1 MKKYIPY
8 IVIAVLLA
16 ALVLSLINRR
26 EVTVSK
32 VTSDTVIV
40 VKHDTIR
47 DIRPVTVTEKST
59 DTLYFKVGGGKDSV
73 VTLPITQKYYST
85 DNYQAWVSGYK
96 PNLDS
101 IYTFNKVVTKT
112 ITNTETKTVYPK
124 TTDVFLDA
132 GCNYI
137 NNKFAPFVGASLKLK
152 NGILLGGNVGLYD
165 KSVYYG
171 FKLGLKL
178 NKNE

>member
-1 MKKYIPY
+1 M
-8 IVIAVLLA
+8 
-16 ALVLSLINRR
+16 
-26 EVTVSK
+26 TVSK

-47 DIRPVTVTEKST
+47 DTRPVVVTEKVT
-59 DTLYFKVGGGKDSV
+59 DTIHVKAGTDSV
-73 VTLPITQKYYST
+73 IKLPITQRYYST
-85 DNYQAWVSGYK
+85 DEYQAWVSGYK

-112 ITNTETKTVYPK
+112 ITNTETKPVYPK

-171 FKLGLKL
+171 FKVGLKL

>member
-26 EVTVSK
+26 EVSAGK
-32 VTSDTVIV
+32 VTSDTVTIV
-40 VKHDTIR
+40 KYDTIR
-47 DIRPVTVTEKST
+47 DVIPVVVTERT
-59 DTLYFKVGGGKDSV
+59 IDTIYVYAGTDSV
-73 VTLPITQKYYST
+73 ISLPITQKYYST
-85 DNYQAWVSGYK
+85 ADYQAWVSGYK

-101 IYTFNKVVTKT
+101 IYTFDKIITKT
-112 ITNTETKTVYPK
+112 ITNTTTKELYK
-124 TTDVFLDA
+124 QSTDVFFSV

-137 NNKFAPFVGASLKLK
+137 DKQFAPFVGASLKLK
-152 NGILLGGNVGLYD
+152 NGILVGGNVGLYD

-171 FKLGLKL
+171 VNLGIKL
-178 NKNE
+178 NRNE